1 VRANDGLLDAEY
13 DSFAFTGADGNS
25 VDLSGR
31 DFRRAPDV
39 TMNVDAT
46 YSWDMGPGEAWLR
59 GSVRLLGK
67 HFIDNEN
74 TAELANGDQTIVDM
88 SVNYRVNQLTFSLFG
103 RNLTDE
109 DGYTHGY
116 DVQPLWS
123 YAGTREPRVVGF
135 EVMASYD

>member
-1 VRANDGLLDAEY
+1 MRY
-13 DSFAFTGADGNS
+13 
-25 VDLSGR
+25 
-31 DFRRAPDV
+31 
-39 TMNVDAT
+39 
-46 YSWDMGPGEAWLR
+46 
-59 GSVRLLGK
+59 LGK

-74 TAELANGDQTIVDM
+74 TAELSNGAQTIVDM
-88 SVNYRVNQLTFSLFG
+88 SVNYRVDTLTFSLFG